1 MDIRFDNRT
10 AIVTGA
16 GSGIGQAIAE
26 GLAAAGA
33 HVAIADLDEAAARR
47 VAEAITAAGGK
58 AFALKVDT
66 ADEASVKAMI
76 ADTETKAGALHLL
89 VNNAGIGGAQAPVG
103 EYPVEEWHKVIGINL
118 HGVFYGMRHAIPR
131 IEAAGGGA
139 VLNVSSILGSVGF
152 ANVAPYVAAK
162 HALVGLTKTAAMD
175 YAQRGVRVNAIG
187 PGFIRTPLIDA
198 NLDQDTQAAVAA
210 MHPVGRMGTSGEV
223 ASLALYLLSDQASFV
238 TGSYHLVDGGYTAQ

>member
-1 MDIRFDNRT
+1 MEIRFDNRT

-33 HVAIADLDEAAARR
+33 RVAIADIDEAAARR
-47 VAEAITAAGGK
+47 VAEGIVADGGT
-58 AFALKVDT
+58 AFALTVDT
-66 ADEASVKAMI
+66 ADEDSVKAMI
-76 ADTETKAGALHLL
+76 ADAEREGGALHLL

-103 EYPVEEWHKVIGINL
+103 EYPVEEWHKVIAVNL
-118 HGVFYGMRHAIPR
+118 NGVFYGMRHAIPR

-152 ANVAPYVAAK
+152 LNVAPYVAAK
-162 HALVGLTKTAAMD
+162 HALVGLTKTAAME

-198 NLDQDTQAAVAA
+198 NLDEGAQEAVAG
-210 MHPVGRMGTSGEV
+210 MHPVGRMGTSEEV
-223 ASLALYLLSDQASFV
+223 ASLALYLLGDSASFV